1 VILFLISYNKLCPIE
16 VHRGFKF
23 FSYADDFTILKKIHK
38 NVTMFINSL
47 FTDIISWCDYSGAKL
62 SVQKF
67 KHLHICRKHRCN
79 FTITSQAYSF
89 NQANSLKI
97 LVLTISRRYRW
108 KDHIYTLAVELSKRI
123 NIIKWLGN
131 RRYNCDT
138 RSLINTINA
147 LVISKI
153 DYCLPFYGNCPIS
166 CLRKLKT
173 IYHAALRLAI
183 GAPRTTPINN
193 LLIEADITPIEIRLE
208 LTTARICKVFSFA
221 KNTPLQPSFKR

>member
-1 VILFLISYNKLCPIE
+1 VRLLRSE
-16 VHRGFKF
+16 
-23 FSYADDFTILKKIHK
+23 T
-38 NVTMFINSL
+38 
-47 FTDIISWCDYSGAKL
+47 L
-62 SVQKF
+62 S
-67 KHLHICRKHRCN
+67 ICRKHRCN

>member
-1 VILFLISYNKLCPIE
+1 MENRTEIAEFRKELPNQSQDQSLGEQLFFWRQTTVNGILQGSPLSVILFLISYNKLCPIE

-79 FTITSQAYSF
+79 FTITSQAYCL

-97 LVLTISRRYRW
+97 LGLTISSR
-108 KDHIYTLAVELSKRI
+108 
-123 NIIKWLGN
+123 
-131 RRYNCDT
+131 
-138 RSLINTINA
+138 
-147 LVISKI
+147 
-153 DYCLPFYGNCPIS
+153 
-166 CLRKLKT
+166 
-173 IYHAALRLAI
+173 
-183 GAPRTTPINN
+183 
-193 LLIEADITPIEIRLE
+193 
-208 LTTARICKVFSFA
+208 
-221 KNTPLQPSFKR
+221 